1 MDSVNLVG
9 VPTEI
14 VGSFLDALFQFPGLQ
29 LPLPPPQHIST
40 YHNHAVLHQCL
51 KFSPKQLMVYLA
63 SINEQLPK
71 SYEIFRCHSDITE
84 SDIRLM
90 FQRIE
95 FFPRHYYFLEVNKLP
110 SELQEV
116 YNH

>member
-14 VGSFLDALFQFPGLQ
+14 VGSFLNTLFQFPGLQ
-29 LPLPPPQHIST
+29 LPLSLPHHIST
-40 YHNHAVLHQCL
+40 YHAVLHQCHN
-51 KFSPKQLMVYLA
+51 FSPKQLIVYLA

-71 SYEIFRCHSDITE
+71 SYEIFRCHSGTTE
-84 SDIRLM
+84 SDIKLM

-95 FFPRHYYFLEVNKLP
+95 FFPIHYYFLEVNTLS

-116 YNH
+116 YNY

>member
-14 VGSFLDALFQFPGLQ
+14 VGSFLNTLFQFPGLQ
-29 LPLPPPQHIST
+29 LPLPPSHHIST
-40 YHNHAVLHQCL
+40 YHAVLHQCH
-51 KFSPKQLMVYLA
+51 KFSPKQLIVYLA

-71 SYEIFRCHSDITE
+71 SYDIFRCHSDTTE
-84 SDIRLM
+84 SDIKLM
-90 FQRIE
+90 FRRIE
-95 FFPRHYYFLEVNKLP
+95 FFPRYYYFLEVNTLP

-116 YNH
+116 YNY